1 MAVRVIKHET
11 DPQHHVD
18 RIVLQDHFGKQH
30 QVVVHPFIVRDKA
43 GAPGEYEV
51 IEVDVEA
58 AIQAEIKL
66 MELRERHFLKHMQK
80 HHPRHAKT
88 LSFPDTKQSAL
99 SSQHAAKATS
109 TPQTP
114 TANKPSS

>member
-1 MAVRVIKHET
+1 MPIKIVKHET

-30 QVVVHPFIVRDKA
+30 HVVVHPFIVRDKA
-43 GAPGEYEV
+43 GSPGEYEV

-80 HHPRHAKT
+80 HHPQHAKT
-88 LSFPDTKQSAL
+88 LSFPENQHSAL
-99 SSQHAAKATS
+99 SIQHSAKAMP
-109 TPQTP
+109 TPQSL
-114 TANKPSS
+114 TADKSSS